1 MKKNSFFI
9 LILLFSFIIDVNL
22 KQNFLN
28 KLAESELEEEEPIL
42 KTNISTLRSEASK
55 ITKKLFGFSYSFS
68 AVLFNQ
74 EVTIYAGN
82 PKITAKLTS
91 SCSVTYSG
99 KNSGIIQIKGGTVIS
114 ESGVKTK
121 FTNPVVNAVLKLIG
135 FDVNKIAV
143 SLTSKFK
150 TATTDGTV
158 TFNIGLTK
166 IEISVTVKKS
176 GNAGC
181 DGTVTFTISPNGA
194 NPVKQEAIENALVKV
209 TECGALA
216 IACIVL
222 FKLAKGVAFGAVG
235 GPVGFALGVAT

>member
-1 MKKNSFFI
+1 MNKKSFLI
-9 LILLFSFIIDVNL
+9 LVLLFSLIIDVNL
-22 KQNFLN
+22 KQNLLN
-28 KLAESELEEEEPIL
+28 KVEESEFEEDEPIL
-42 KTNISTLRSEASK
+42 TTNISTLRSEASK
-55 ITKKLFGFSYSFS
+55 IVKKLFGFSYSFS
-68 AVLFNQ
+68 AVIFNQ

-99 KNSGIIQIKGGTVIS
+99 KNSGIIQIKGGTVVS

-121 FTNPVVNAVLKLIG
+121 FTNPIINAVLKLIG
-135 FDVNKIAV
+135 FDVNKMAV

-181 DGTVTFTISPNGA
+181 DGTVTFTISPNGP

-216 IACIVL
+216 IAVIVL

>member
-1 MKKNSFFI
+1 MNKKFY
-9 LILLFSFIIDVNL
+9 LIFVLLFSLIIDVNL
-22 KQNFLN
+22 KQNLLN
-28 KLAESELEEEEPIL
+28 KIGESAFEEEEPIL
-42 KTNISTLRSEASK
+42 TTNLSILRTEASK
-55 ITKKLFGFSYSFS
+55 IVKKLFGFSYSFS
-68 AVLFNQ
+68 TIAFNQ
-74 EVTIYAGN
+74 EVTIYSGN

-99 KNSGIIQIKGGTVIS
+99 NNSGIIQIKGGTVVS

-121 FTNPVVNAVLKLIG
+121 FTNPIVNEVLKLIG
-135 FDVNKIAV
+135 FDVNKMAV

-181 DGTVTFTISPNGA
+181 DGTVTFTISPNGS
-194 NPVKQEAIENALVKV
+194 NPAKQEAIEKALVKV
-209 TECGALA
+209 TECGAIA

-222 FKLAKGVAFGAVG
+222 FKLAKGVAFGVVG
-235 GPVGFALGVAT
+235 GPIGFALGVAT